1 MNLRRVISIFLLIVL
16 QSQLTKGDEKYEVKQ
31 LNNDETIYLETLG
44 RIKLYHEQWKI
55 VIGYELSDLEHNF
68 VILKNTYEELYKK
81 CFHTIDKRDWTC
93 SSRKR
98 ISKRLQRFNEIAN
111 ELENVLHLAGFKNS
125 IRTKRGLFDFVGEVS
140 KTLFGTLS
148 DTDATYYNNELDKL
162 YLDQKKV
169 IQYVRNQTSII
180 LKTLNSNE
188 KIIATTSDSINYIN
202 EQFNRVKN
210 LSQINEANI
219 WIDEVLLDLDD
230 ELRKLTDEIKKT
242 EELIVDGKHGTVKP
256 YILSPRE
263 LFNSLRE
270 HKHIDNFPVPLE
282 EEYYTTLVD
291 ISEISITLTGKR
303 LLTQLLVPLIE
314 DKILELTKV
323 ISLPRHG
330 WLRQS
335 IVDTTQKLIL
345 MDPFRTTF
353 MPTNELEIASAK
365 KLGKDLLL
373 KRTYPDYKVGMKDN
387 CLIEIITKRD
397 TEKCT
402 TKYMQIQNTLW
413 IQLHTNQDWI
423 GIAPR
428 EELLHILCSDK
439 KPRATRV
446 YQNFVLHL
454 DSDCTAVSDTATLRP
469 DNLVKDKIEIH
480 RTIHLVNQKSIN
492 ETLSKYKLTD
502 IPIDIIKE
510 THIDPDRL
518 QTLGKTLDELDNIAE
533 KIQTHQ
539 RTVTWKERFMYYLQ
553 LAGYIALGSVLFVFL
568 YKIGLFSSII
578 NLFKQLI
585 GNIYNQCS
593 FGNRAPTQ
601 HLNLSTRAPPV
612 NDEIEPALLRRLI
625 RTKI

>member
-1 MNLRRVISIFLLIVL
+1 MNLRRVISMFLLLVL
-16 QSQLTKGDEKYEVKQ
+16 QSQLTRGDEKYEIKQ

-44 RIKLYHEQWKI
+44 RIKIYHEQWKI
-55 VIGYELSDLEHNF
+55 VVGYELSDLEHNF

-81 CFHTIDKRDWTC
+81 CFHTIDKRDWIC

-98 ISKRLQRFNEIAN
+98 INKRLQRFNEIASD
-111 ELENVLHLAGFKNS
+111 LENVLHLAGFKNS

-162 YLDQKKV
+162 YSDQKKV

-180 LKTLNSNE
+180 LKTLSSNE

-242 EELIVDGKHGTVKP
+242 EELIVDGKHGTIKP
-256 YILSPRE
+256 YILSPKE

-270 HKHIDNFPVPLE
+270 HKHVDNFPIPLE

-323 ISLPRHG
+323 ISLPKHG

-353 MPTNELEIASAK
+353 MPTNELEIGSAK
-365 KLGKDLLL
+365 KFGKYLLL
-373 KRTYPDYKVGMKDN
+373 KRIYPDYKVGMKDN

-439 KPRATRV
+439 KPRSTRV

-469 DNLVKDKIEIH
+469 DNLIKDKIEIH
-480 RTIHLVNQKSIN
+480 RTIQLVNQKSIN
-492 ETLSKYKLTD
+492 ETLSKYHLTD

-539 RTVTWKERFMYYLQ
+539 RTITWKERFMYYLQ

-601 HLNLSTRAPPV
+601 HLNLSTRAPLV
-612 NDEIEPALLRRLI
+612 SDEIEPALLRRLI

>member
-1 MNLRRVISIFLLIVL
+1 M
-16 QSQLTKGDEKYEVKQ
+16 
-31 LNNDETIYLETLG
+31 
-44 RIKLYHEQWKI
+44 
-55 VIGYELSDLEHNF
+55 
-68 VILKNTYEELYKK
+68 
-81 CFHTIDKRDWTC
+81 
-93 SSRKR
+93 
-98 ISKRLQRFNEIAN
+98 
-111 ELENVLHLAGFKNS
+111 
-125 IRTKRGLFDFVGEVS
+125 
-140 KTLFGTLS
+140 
-148 DTDATYYNNELDKL
+148 
-162 YLDQKKV
+162 
-169 IQYVRNQTSII
+169 
-180 LKTLNSNE
+180 
-188 KIIATTSDSINYIN
+188 
-202 EQFNRVKN
+202 
-210 LSQINEANI
+210 
-219 WIDEVLLDLDD
+219 
-230 ELRKLTDEIKKT
+230 
-242 EELIVDGKHGTVKP
+242 
-256 YILSPRE
+256 
-263 LFNSLRE
+263 
-270 HKHIDNFPVPLE
+270 
-282 EEYYTTLVD
+282 D

-365 KLGKDLLL
+365 KLGKYLLL
-373 KRTYPDYKVGMKDN
+373 KRIYPDYKVGMKDN

-439 KPRATRV
+439 KPRSTRV

-469 DNLVKDKIEIH
+469 DNLIKDKIEIH
-480 RTIHLVNQKSIN
+480 RTIQLVNQKSIN
-492 ETLSKYKLTD
+492 ETLSKYHLTD

-612 NDEIEPALLRRLI
+612 SDEIEPALLRRLI